1 MSPLPLILAISIDT
15 DTEVIV
21 FYCIAGAGLIGTVS
35 GNTIYIATVG
45 ITVKSTNML

>member
-1 MSPLPLILAISIDT
+1 MSPLPLILAIDT

-21 FYCIAGAGLIGTVS
+21 FCCIAGAGLIGTVS